1 MNLKRFVLSK
11 NYETLIYIFLTL
23 QVISV
28 FFSIGVSSISFAI
41 AGLLFVLRI
50 IFNRDDIKGLKTN
63 LDIFFLAFVLVEILS
78 ALFSDYKA
86 EAFYQSRRVL
96 LIAVFYMAIFTL
108 KDVERIYNTI
118 FAIGV
123 VSAIISIVELVV
135 YYFRLDILW
144 VGFFQAFMTAGEL
157 KMITLLLLFPL
168 YLDREI
174 SFRRRAIILLVMAP
188 TYLTF
193 LLTFVR
199 SAWLGFIAGLLLI
212 VILRYRYF
220 FPGWV
225 FLAVVF
231 YFFFPL
237 KYRYAHVSEVLGS
250 ETTVARYMMWKTGL
264 KMFLQKPLLGY
275 GDIDLYKVYIKFR
288 PNHPPSERH
297 GHLHNNFVM
306 WLVLFGVVG
315 FAFIIGLFIR
325 MLIDMFIFYKDLSA
339 YPVIRDFL
347 LSGLGIFVA
356 FHISGMFEW
365 NFGDAEIMTIF
376 WFVIG
381 IVYSA
386 NKIFSAMK

>member
-50 IFNRDDIKGLKTN
+50 IFKRDDIKGLKTN

-144 VGFFQAFMTAGEL
+144 VGFFQAFMTVGEL

-168 YLDREI
+168 YLDRE
-174 SFRRRAIILLVMAP
+174 
-188 TYLTF
+188 
-193 LLTFVR
+193 
-199 SAWLGFIAGLLLI
+199 
-212 VILRYRYF
+212 
-220 FPGWV
+220 
-225 FLAVVF
+225 
-231 YFFFPL
+231 
-237 KYRYAHVSEVLGS
+237 
-250 ETTVARYMMWKTGL
+250 
-264 KMFLQKPLLGY
+264 
-275 GDIDLYKVYIKFR
+275 
-288 PNHPPSERH
+288 
-297 GHLHNNFVM
+297 
-306 WLVLFGVVG
+306 
-315 FAFIIGLFIR
+315 
-325 MLIDMFIFYKDLSA
+325 
-339 YPVIRDFL
+339 
-347 LSGLGIFVA
+347 
-356 FHISGMFEW
+356 
-365 NFGDAEIMTIF
+365 
-376 WFVIG
+376 
-381 IVYSA
+381 
-386 NKIFSAMK
+386 NKL